1 MQSINTFEGELAEG
15 VSSSSSRDFKVEREP
30 GKVKDKFMRM
40 VAEMQDEIDERET
53 RITACLESEF
63 GDTGGS
69 AGTVSLPIALCKAE
83 EDFI

>member
-1 MQSINTFEGELAEG
+1 
-15 VSSSSSRDFKVEREP
+15 VE
-30 GKVKDKFMRM
+30 DKFMRM
-40 VAEMQDEIDERET
+40 VAEMQEEIDERET